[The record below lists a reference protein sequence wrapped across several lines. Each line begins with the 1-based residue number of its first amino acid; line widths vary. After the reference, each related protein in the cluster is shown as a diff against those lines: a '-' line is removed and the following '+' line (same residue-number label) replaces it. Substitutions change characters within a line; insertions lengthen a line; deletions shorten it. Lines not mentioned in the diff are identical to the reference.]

1 MSTKGLFQPEV
12 NSGIRA
18 SAGFPNYDIFNDLNH
33 QKPRDWGMASQG
45 PMYDSSSHANPL
57 HGNIDVSPS
66 VLVQQGYSST
76 QQPGHSRDASLMGKS
91 PFSLGEGLEHSNLQ
105 NGGQHFNPLLAGNST
120 RVKSESVPDASSQT
134 NLFPDH
140 YGQDDLM
147 SALLKQVTHLIL
159 CSFF

>member
-1 MSTKGLFQPEV
+1 
-12 NSGIRA
+12 
-18 SAGFPNYDIFNDLNH
+18 
-33 QKPRDWGMASQG
+33 
-45 PMYDSSSHANPL
+45 
-57 HGNIDVSPS
+57 
-66 VLVQQGYSST
+66 
-76 QQPGHSRDASLMGKS
+76 MGKS